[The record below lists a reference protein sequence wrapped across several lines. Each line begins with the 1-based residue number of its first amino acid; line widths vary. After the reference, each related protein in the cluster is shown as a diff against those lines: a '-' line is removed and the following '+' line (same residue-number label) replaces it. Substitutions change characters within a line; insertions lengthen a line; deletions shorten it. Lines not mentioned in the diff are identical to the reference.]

1 MGDEPAA
8 RAGVDAGTALEGVLR
23 ESARP
28 MLQFA
33 DFVLND
39 LSAAEDATQD
49 ALVIAWRRRKK
60 VKQGDH
66 LGWVRRIVL
75 RECLRWRRH
84 PVFRLFALKD
94 RVVGPAGQESAT
106 QSDVALEVGRLSL
119 KARAVAFMHF
129 YQGLTVAKVASE
141 LGMPASTVTI
151 QLRTPGDLGSAARR
165 YAAERTA
172 RISQNQADAP
182 LSPAARRWA
191 RRRTV
196 GSYLVNIVS
205 ATVLALVVIAGG
217 AVLPAQL
224 HLFHA
229 RTP

>member
-1 MGDEPAA
+1 MGDEPAG
-8 RAGVDAGTALEGVLR
+8 RAGVDAGTALESVLR

-94 RVVGPAGQESAT
+94 RVGGPAGQESAT
-106 QSDVALEVGRLSL
+106 QSDVALEVGRLLL
-119 KARAVAFMHF
+119 KAPAVAFMHY
-129 YQGLTVAKVASE
+129 YQGFTVAKASSQ
-141 LGMPASTVTI
+141 LRMPAAPGTNE
-151 QLRTPGDLGSAARR
+151 LRPPVDTR
-165 YAAERTA
+165 
-172 RISQNQADAP
+172 
-182 LSPAARRWA
+182 PAAHR
-191 RRRTV
+191 
-196 GSYLVNIVS
+196 S
-205 ATVLALVVIAGG
+205 
-217 AVLPAQL
+217 
-224 HLFHA
+224 
-229 RTP
+229 